1 MAAADQSEIEAAL
14 GAIVDPEL
22 NLTLGELGLV
32 RSVRPKRRRALLEVA
47 LPVAAWPSTD
57 ELAEEI
63 HRVALGVPGVEEVEL
78 DFVVMGDA
86 ERARL
91 RQQLRAGMLG
101 VDVDVDATTGQRARR
116 SGGSAAFRR
125 PTQAPCDWLP
135 SSRSAPRR

>member
-1 MAAADQSEIEAAL
+1 MRVSCLERVRHQPPGPPETRTCMAAANQSELEAAL

-63 HRVALGVPGVEEVEL
+63 HRVALAVPGVEEVEL

-91 RQQLRAGMLG
+91 RQHL
-101 VDVDVDATTGQRARR
+101 
-116 SGGSAAFRR
+116 
-125 PTQAPCDWLP
+125 
-135 SSRSAPRR
+135 